1 MAIQI
6 RKLTQAG
13 ADYWNQWAENGLADA
28 GQEVEYNPENE
39 YDVSCNGEDWCIINR
54 RAQAKRDYFEPL
66 TTTEQGQ

>member
-13 ADYWNQWAENGLADA
+13 ADSWNKWAENGLVDA
-28 GQEVEYNPENE
+28 GQEVVYTPDNE
-39 YDVSCNGEDWCIINR
+39 YDVSCNGEDWCLINKY
-54 RAQAKRDYFEPL
+54 AKAKRDYFEPL